1 MKMPSSASFLCA
13 SLVLCVAV
21 SHSLGLVLSAKERRG
36 WTLNSAG
43 YLLGPQAMRNYP
55 RLNKKLNP
63 IGKRDLQ
70 FEDNVKPGS
79 LLQTVT
85 DETAAHLAI
94 EFLMYL
100 HLKEMGVLDELLSLS
115 SPELGQ
121 S

>member
-21 SHSLGLVLSAKERRG
+21 SHSLGLVLSEAKERRN
-36 WTLNSAG
+36 WTLNSVG
-43 YLLGPQAMRNYP
+43 YLLGAQAMLNYP
-55 RLNKKLNP
+55 HLNKKLNP

-70 FEDNVKPGS
+70 FEDNVKP
-79 LLQTVT
+79 
-85 DETAAHLAI
+85 
-94 EFLMYL
+94 
-100 HLKEMGVLDELLSLS
+100 EMGVLDELLSLS